1 MSRALQ
7 VGTRKADGNNIPFD
21 LPLSTQNGGTGST
34 TGATRASLGLATTD
48 TVVFGQLQ
56 PTTPLAAIYGGTGF
70 SSFTIGAVPY
80 GKTPTTLDWVL
91 PNTTTTPNYYTSTGT
106 GVAGQTPEWK
116 TPTQVKTDLSLN
128 NVENTALSTWA
139 GSTNVTTLGTVA
151 TGTWNATAIGPTK
164 GGTNQ
169 TSYATG
175 DTLYASA
182 SNTLSKLS
190 GNTTSTVNYLTQT
203 GNGSASAAPVWKTPT
218 QMRTDL
224 GLATSSN
231 AVFNSLDVITG
242 GIRTPSCNYRKK
254 TDQSINT
261 GTFTAITFSNGPAS
275 ACGEWDNNSWHPSSD
290 SSFTT
295 PSFYTGVYNVSGNL
309 CFDQN
314 GTGSRQAAI
323 YDSGTGQYRYVI
335 VPACSANYTI
345 VPFSWNIRTSSSADT
360 ITLYAW
366 QDSGGALNVKGAST
380 EGYTILSI
388 ACVSQS
394 S

>member
-7 VGTRKADGNNIPFD
+7 LGTRKADGNNIPFD

-34 TGATRASLGLATTD
+34 TGVSRASLGLATTD
-48 TVVFGQLQ
+48 TVVFGALQ

-80 GKTPTTLDWVL
+80 GKTPTTIDWVL

-106 GVAGQTPEWK
+106 GAAGQTPAWK

-151 TGTWNATAIGPTK
+151 TGTWSATAIGPTK

-190 GNTTSTVNYLTQT
+190 GNTTSTVNYLSQT
-203 GNGSASAAPVWKTPT
+203 GNGSTSAAPVWKTPS
-218 QMRTDL
+218 QIRTDL
-224 GLATSSN
+224 SLSTSSN
-231 AVFNSLDVITG
+231 VQFNSVIA
-242 GIRTPSCNYRKK
+242 
-254 TDQSINT
+254 
-261 GTFTAITFSNGPAS
+261 GTYTRLNL
-275 ACGEWDNNSWHPSSD
+275 
-290 SSFTT
+290 SSFVAKKNANQ
-295 PSFYTGVYNVSGNL
+295 SLSSGVDTKVKWDVGVSGNSSIWAVGNPSKFNAIASGYWL
-309 CFDQN
+309 LAAQIEFQPSTASRNYVNIYVN
-314 GTGSRQAAI
+314 GTSQGYNR
-323 YDSGTGQYRYVI
+323 DSIPSTTLYTSVNICTILPLTNGDYVE
-335 VPACSANYTI
+335 VSACSNGAAGTVDANQNYCS
-345 VPFSWNIRTSSSADT
+345 FSLVENA
-360 ITLYAW
+360 
-366 QDSGGALNVKGAST
+366 
-380 EGYTILSI
+380 
-388 ACVSQS
+388 
-394 S
+394 